1 MEAQYTCADTQ
12 RNERKRGRNCMLYIN
27 PDVRSLSS
35 PQAAAASIQCPAL
48 LQSAQQTYASA
59 SGYVFDAD
67 ADCSCLLLQL
77 RPTHLSAGNQLALRT
92 LYLPRLPLLQLPVP
106 ALYIA
111 CGTTGHNGISCSCT
125 LSCPAKLYLVGSG
138 WLCFRS
144 LRVMMQFKGFR
155 GTKRQITASFQKV

>member
-1 MEAQYTCADTQ
+1 MCAHFPLH
-12 RNERKRGRNCMLYIN
+12 R
-27 PDVRSLSS
+27 
-35 PQAAAASIQCPAL
+35 
-48 LQSAQQTYASA
+48 
-59 SGYVFDAD
+59 
-67 ADCSCLLLQL
+67 LQL
-77 RPTHLSAGNQLALRT
+77 LPSSVRLCSNQHNKRTHQPAAMSSMLMLIAAVCCSNYDPGATHLSAGNQLALCT

-144 LRVMMQFKGFR
+144 LRVMM
-155 GTKRQITASFQKV
+155 